1 MSSETSVLSMP
12 AAHAMRHDTVERSQR
27 AQPAIQKVLLVPWHG
42 SAPHNLT
49 RWLVA
54 RRAKVCACVACSR
67 HTPLFCTSAMS
78 NWMLG
83 ILLLSV
89 ALWAGTG
96 HGYEWDDRG
105 YVLYCPCMGEW

>member
-1 MSSETSVLSMP
+1 MP

-67 HTPLFCTSAMS
+67 HTPLFCDVELDAGYLAAVS
-78 NWMLG
+78 G
-83 ILLLSV
+83 SV
-89 ALWAGTG
+89 GR
-96 HGYEWDDRG
+96 DRPWIRVG
-105 YVLYCPCMGEW
+105 